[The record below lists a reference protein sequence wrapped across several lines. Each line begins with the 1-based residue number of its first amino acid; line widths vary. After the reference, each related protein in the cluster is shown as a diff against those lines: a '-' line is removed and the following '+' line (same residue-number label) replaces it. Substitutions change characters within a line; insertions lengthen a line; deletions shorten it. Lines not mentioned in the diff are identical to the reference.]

1 MHVNTRWSAR
11 QTRVIDSGAIAR
23 AGREG
28 EFTSPKRPG
37 VQGGAA
43 QRPLAQQMTDDEKYR
58 RYVNINLP
66 HARTVVQRVG
76 RSLEALGAFGEASN
90 GGAQG
95 LHEAF
100 ERLEGEVEPFE
111 EDPAQDAAI
120 KAADAVAERART
132 LVAAILETPARG
144 DRLGQHVRNLFECLG
159 LAEEGASLSLRC
171 GERPDSPMR

>member
-1 MHVNTRWSAR
+1 MN
-11 QTRVIDSGAIAR
+11 
-23 AGREG
+23 
-28 EFTSPKRPG
+28 
-37 VQGGAA
+37 
-43 QRPLAQQMTDDEKYR
+43 DDEAYH

-66 HARTVVQRVG
+66 HARTIVQRIG

-95 LHEAF
+95 LHQAF
-100 ERLEGEVEPFE
+100 DLLEQEVEPFE

-132 LVAAILETPARG
+132 LVAGILETPARG

-159 LAEEGASLSLRC
+159 LAEEGATLSLRC